1 MTEMSE
7 DENNVIQDLNQ
18 NLSGGNM
25 VKLLKGLVLA
35 AVVVSFTVFG
45 SIAKAADPI
54 RIPVLNWTSQ
64 IVMANVMAQIFE
76 EQGFTAE
83 LVPAESASRY
93 EAVRIGDLHVAHE
106 TWESTMALPFYE
118 AMDKGGL
125 IDAGSHDLVTFEEMG
140 IPNWVIDE
148 GLCPGL
154 PNWEALKSPECAAN
168 FATADSG
175 GKGRWLE
182 GPYEWHTD
190 VMPNRLKGLGID
202 DLWMVKFAGSA
213 DALWAELDA
222 AKKEG
227 RGTVIFNWSPNFT
240 DAAGFTF
247 IEFPPYFEGCRLEN
261 GGSLET
267 TGCGSP
273 KGWLK
278 KAAHIKFPITHPA
291 AYKFY
296 TKMSFTAPQIGLM
309 ADLVD
314 NQGMSHA
321 DAATKFIADHRD
333 LMDLWMK

>member
-1 MTEMSE
+1 MLKT
-7 DENNVIQDLNQ
+7 
-18 NLSGGNM
+18 
-25 VKLLKGLVLA
+25 LLK
-35 AVVVSFTVFG
+35 VVAIVSVMFIGTV
-45 SIAKAADPI
+45 AKAADPI
-54 RIPVLNWTSQ
+54 RIPVLNWSSQ
-64 IVMANVMAQIFE
+64 IVMANVMAQVFE
-76 EQGFTAE
+76 EMGHTVE

-106 TWESTMALPFYE
+106 TWESTMAIPFYE

-125 IDAGSHDLVTFEEMG
+125 IDAGSHDLITFEEMG

-154 PNWEALKSPECAAN
+154 PSWEALKSPECAKN

-182 GPYEWHTD
+182 GPVEWHGD

-202 DLWMVKFAGSA
+202 DLWTVKFAGA
-213 DALWAELDA
+213 ANALWAELEA

-247 IEFPPYFEGCRLEN
+247 IDFPPYYEGCRIEN
-261 GGSLET
+261 GGTWET

-278 KAAHIKFPITHPA
+278 KAAHIKFPLSHPD

-296 TKMSFTAPQIGLM
+296 TKMSFTAPQIGEM
-309 ADLVD
+309 ANNVD
-314 NQGMSHA
+314 NLGMNHA
-321 DAATKFIADHRD
+321 EAAAAFIANHRD
-333 LMDLWMK
+333 QIDLWKR

>member
-1 MTEMSE
+1 M
-7 DENNVIQDLNQ
+7 
-18 NLSGGNM
+18 
-25 VKLLKGLVLA
+25 LKTLTKVAAIFAVLF
-35 AVVVSFTVFG
+35 VSTM
-45 SIAKAADPI
+45 ARAADPI
-54 RIPVLNWTSQ
+54 RIPVLNWSSQ
-64 IVMANVMAQIFE
+64 IVMANVMAQVFE
-76 EQGFTAE
+76 EMGHTVE

-106 TWESTMALPFYE
+106 TWESTMAIPFYE

-125 IDAGSHDLVTFEEMG
+125 IDAGSHNLITFEEMG

-154 PNWEALKSPECAAN
+154 PSWEALKSPDCAKN

-182 GPYEWHTD
+182 GPVEWHGD

-202 DLWMVKFAGSA
+202 DLWTVKFAGA
-213 DALWAELDA
+213 ANALWAELEA

-247 IEFPPYFEGCRLEN
+247 IDFPPYFEGCRLEN
-261 GGSLET
+261 GGTLET

-278 KAAHIKFPITHPA
+278 KAAYIKFPLSHPD

-296 TKMSFTAPQIGLM
+296 TKMSFVAAQIGEM
-309 ADLVD
+309 AMLVD
-314 NQGMSHA
+314 SDGLTEPE
-321 DAATKFIADHRD
+321 AATAFIAKYRD
-333 LMDLWMK
+333 QIDLWKK

>member
-1 MTEMSE
+1 MLKT
-7 DENNVIQDLNQ
+7 
-18 NLSGGNM
+18 
-25 VKLLKGLVLA
+25 LLKVA
-35 AVVVSFTVFG
+35 AIVSVMFVGTV
-45 SIAKAADPI
+45 AKAADPI
-54 RIPVLNWTSQ
+54 RIPVLNWSSQ
-64 IVMANVMAQIFE
+64 IVMANVMAQVFE
-76 EQGFTAE
+76 EMGHTVE

-106 TWESTMALPFYE
+106 TWESTMAIPFYE

-125 IDAGSHDLVTFEEMG
+125 IDAGSHDLITFEEMG

-154 PNWEALKSPECAAN
+154 PSWEALKSPDCAKN

-182 GPYEWHTD
+182 GPVEWHGD

-202 DLWMVKFAGSA
+202 DLWTVKFAGA
-213 DALWAELDA
+213 ANALWAELEA

-247 IEFPPYFEGCRLEN
+247 IDFPPYYEGCRIEN
-261 GGSLET
+261 GGTWET

-278 KAAHIKFPITHPA
+278 KAAHIKFPLSHPD

-296 TKMSFTAPQIGLM
+296 TKMSFTAPQIGEM
-309 ADLVD
+309 ANNVD
-314 NQGMSHA
+314 NLGMNHA
-321 DAATKFIADHRD
+321 EAAAAFIANHRD
-333 LMDLWMK
+333 QIDLWKR

>member
-1 MTEMSE
+1 MKKFIS
-7 DENNVIQDLNQ
+7 LFYA
-18 NLSGGNM
+18 
-25 VKLLKGLVLA
+25 LVLFA
-35 AVVVSFTVFG
+35 GFTTV
-45 SIAKAADPI
+45 AKAADPI
-54 RIPVLNWTSQ
+54 RIPVLNWSSQ
-64 IVMANVMAQIFE
+64 IVMANVMAQAFE
-76 EQGFTAE
+76 ELGYDVE
-83 LVPAESASRY
+83 LVPAESATRY
-93 EAVRIGDLHVAHE
+93 EAVRVGELHVAHE
-106 TWESTMALPFYE
+106 TWQSTMAKPFYE

-125 IDAGSHDLVTFEEMG
+125 IDAGSHLAPTLEDMG
-140 IPNWVIDE
+140 VPQWVIDE
-148 GLCPGL
+148 NLCPGL
-154 PNWEALKSPECAAN
+154 PNWEALKSPECQAN
-168 FATADSG
+168 FATPDSE

-190 VMPNRLKGLGID
+190 VMPNRLKGLGLD
-202 DLWMVKFAGSA
+202 DQWMVKFAGSA

>member
-1 MTEMSE
+1 MLKT
-7 DENNVIQDLNQ
+7 
-18 NLSGGNM
+18 
-25 VKLLKGLVLA
+25 LLK
-35 AVVVSFTVFG
+35 VVAISSLLFVGTM
-45 SIAKAADPI
+45 AKAADPI
-54 RIPVLNWTSQ
+54 RIPVLNWSSQ
-64 IVMANVMAQIFE
+64 IVMANVMAQVFE
-76 EQGFTAE
+76 EMGHTVE

-106 TWESTMALPFYE
+106 TWESTMAIPFYE

-125 IDAGSHDLVTFEEMG
+125 IDAGSHDLITFEEMG

-154 PNWEALKSPECAAN
+154 PSWEALKSPDCAKN

-182 GPYEWHTD
+182 GPVEWHGD

-202 DLWMVKFAGSA
+202 DLWTVKFAGA
-213 DALWAELDA
+213 ANALWAELEA

-247 IEFPPYFEGCRLEN
+247 IDFPPYFEGCRLEN
-261 GGSLET
+261 GGTLET

-278 KAAHIKFPITHPA
+278 KAAHIKFPLSHPD

-296 TKMSFTAPQIGLM
+296 TKMSFTAPQIGEM
-309 ADLVD
+309 ANNVD
-314 NQGMSHA
+314 NLGMNHA
-321 DAATKFIADHRD
+321 EAAAAFIANHRD
-333 LMDLWMK
+333 QIDLWKR